1 MSLTPRQKDCLE
13 FLIRYVRESGGVSPS
28 YDEIADDLG
37 VSSKSAVHRLVKA
50 LEERR
55 FVVRLSCRSRAI
67 TVLKNPDGT
76 PHKPN
81 SKSNISYRLRQ
92 AADNYSHLGGS
103 AAIRAASVDLEAG
116 LI

>member
-28 YDEIADDLG
+28 YDEIKDHLG
-37 VSSKSAVHRLVKA
+37 LKAKSGVFRMINE
-50 LEERR
+50 LEERG
-55 FVVRLSCRSRAI
+55 FVARIPDRRRAI
-67 TVLKNPDGT
+67 TVLKTPDGT
-76 PHKPN
+76 PLRPN
-81 SKSNISYRLRQ
+81 SKSNISFRLQQ
-92 AADNYSHLGGS
+92 AADNYSHLGGP